1 MCRTNKITYL
11 RNDIFTKKTKEL
23 TKICDLYSRMYTLHW
38 RRKQIENPNPGGGVI
53 DYNLF

>member
-23 TKICDLYSRMYTLHW
+23 TKICDLYSSMYTLHW